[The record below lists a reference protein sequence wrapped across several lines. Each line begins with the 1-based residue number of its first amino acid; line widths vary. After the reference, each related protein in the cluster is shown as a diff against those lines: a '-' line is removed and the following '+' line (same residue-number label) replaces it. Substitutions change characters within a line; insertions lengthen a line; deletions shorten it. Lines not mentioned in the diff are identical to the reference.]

1 MRYCAARYA
10 ATGSA
15 HQKEVT
21 DMTKHLPPLA
31 FALVLAALPAA
42 AQIPEFGPL
51 IEADTLDAAR
61 ESVDPLILDIRPGK
75 VEGSEQTLFE
85 AGHIPGA
92 VHAPYNLFRGP
103 SENPGALV
111 PEDRLTEVL
120 RSLGVTADRP
130 TVIVHQGSDQTD
142 FGSAARVYWTLK
154 SSGVA
159 PLAILNGGMN
169 AWQAASL
176 PVETGP
182 VTPTPSDIT
191 VSFSDEW
198 LATTADIEAIVAG
211 GQPGEL
217 IDARPVE
224 FWEGNAKHDAA
235 ARPGTLPQSRYF
247 THSGWFGDAPARIE
261 PSIVERLAAANGF
274 EQGDRLVSFC
284 NTGHWAATNWFAL
297 SELAGIEDVRLYPDS
312 MVGWANSGN
321 AMDNVPGPIR
331 NLWNRVTGKY

>member
-1 MRYCAARYA
+1 
-10 ATGSA
+10 
-15 HQKEVT
+15 
-21 DMTKHLPPLA
+21 MTKHLPPIA
-31 FALVLAALPAA
+31 FALALLAQPLPAQEA
-42 AQIPEFGPL
+42 AFGPL
-51 IEADTLDAAR
+51 IDAPALAGSR
-61 ESVDPLILDIRPGK
+61 AAVDPLILDIRPGK

-103 SENPGALV
+103 KENPGALI
-111 PEDRLTEVL
+111 PEDKLTEVL
-120 RSLGVTADRP
+120 RSVGVTLDRP

-154 SSGVA
+154 SSGVSS
-159 PLAILNGGMN
+159 LAILNGGMN
-169 AWQAASL
+169 GWEEAKQ

-182 VTPTPSDIT
+182 VTPMPSDVTIT
-191 VSFSDEW
+191 FSDKW
-198 LATTADIEAIVAG
+198 LAATQYVEQIVAG
-211 GQPGEL
+211 SAPGEL
-217 IDARPVE
+217 IDARPAE

-261 PSIVERLAAANGF
+261 PAIVERLAAANGF
-274 EQGDRLVSFC
+274 EPGDRLVSFC

-297 SELAGIEDVRLYPDS
+297 SELAGIEGVRLYPES
-312 MVGWANSGN
+312 MVGWSSSGN
-321 AMDNVPGPIR
+321 EMANVPGPIR